1 MTLLNKYCRII
12 LFFVAVVLWVR
23 PDKIQAAPQARPSS
37 QPALQNPP
45 TPTPSPDV
53 ETQKIDVPPASRAQ
67 PATDIK
73 QTGSLPAADVKAL
86 LAKVRSS
93 EYRINDLLTDVHPDR
108 WKLSGVTL
116 ESFNQTLKTL
126 RAQVEALGE
135 WRAQF
140 EKRTDSLYLGF
151 QTYAAINSVLPRLD
165 GVARSIGEHET
176 PGYAAQFSRAGDQL
190 FNLQQTIGGYV
201 GSLLHNQDQLLLGF
215 ENNLAACQQNLSA
228 AMRGKAT
235 RATRMKN
242 SRMGRPQRR
251 SSNPMAGKRN
261 GTQSKQGKKPN

>member
-1 MTLLNKYCRII
+1 MTLLKKVCRIV
-12 LFFVAVVLWVR
+12 LFLAALILWVCA
-23 PDKIQAAPQARPSS
+23 DNIQAAPKARPSP
-37 QPALQNPP
+37 QPASQNPS
-45 TPTPSPDV
+45 TPTPLPDV
-53 ETQKIDVPPASRAQ
+53 PTQKIDVPPASQAQ

-108 WKLSGVTL
+108 WKLSDVTL

-151 QTYAAINSVLPRLD
+151 QTYASINSVLPRLD

-176 PGYAAQFSRAGDQL
+176 PGYAAQFSRAGNQL
-190 FNLQQTIGGYV
+190 FDLQQTIGGYV

-215 ENNLAACQQNLSA
+215 ENNMAACQQNLSV

-235 RATRMKN
+235 RAKRMKN
-242 SRMGRPQRR
+242 ARPVRPQRR
-251 SSNPMAGKRN
+251 SSHH
-261 GTQSKQGKKPN
+261 TQGNSGGSGSKAKQ